1 MFLNN
6 YSLVSNGTVFER
18 INETQILK
26 QIHSNPF
33 SYRNKVMATGP
44 KKLIVSFLLNYF
56 VFKKIVL
63 KFHKN
68 LLAFMKTSYAFSN
81 ISSYTK

>member
-18 INETQILK
+18 MNETQILK

-33 SYRNKVMATGP
+33 SYGNKVVATGP
-44 KKLIVSFLLNYF
+44 KKLVSFLLNYF

-81 ISSYTK
+81 TSSYTK